1 MMSEKIQKQN
11 WLDAILLLVN
21 MTPAQ
26 LSRESGVDQG
36 VISKL
41 RRDLVRPTPETL
53 SAIAKATGLPVELV
67 FRKAGLLPKDE
78 EGVDDWALSVAAR
91 IQKLPA
97 EARNFIENTIEYFYN
112 LEKRQRK

>member
-1 MMSEKIQKQN
+1 MADKIQKQN

-21 MTPAQ
+21 MTPVQ
-26 LSRESGVDQG
+26 LSKESGLDQS

-41 RRDLVRPTPETL
+41 RHDLVRPTPETL
-53 SAIAKATGLPVELV
+53 SAIAKATDLPVELV
-67 FRKAGLLPKDE
+67 FRKAGLLPESE
-78 EGVDDWALSVAAR
+78 EKIDDWALSVAAR
-91 IQKLPA
+91 IQTLPA